1 MSARPVLEITD
12 LTVEFASRSG
22 AVRAVDGVSIAL
34 GDGEILALVGES
46 GSGKSVTSLAAMRL
60 LPEPPARIV
69 AGKAMLGDTDLL
81 AASERELRAI
91 RGRDLAMI
99 FQDPMSSLNPVLTIG
114 RQITE
119 AIALH
124 EGGDQ
129 ASLRQRAIAM
139 LELVQIPEPA
149 RRVDEYPHQLSGGM
163 RQRVMIALA
172 LSCGP
177 RVLIADE
184 PTTALDVT
192 IQAQILAL
200 LADLRTRLGTSIL
213 LITHDLG
220 VVAENAD
227 RVVVLYAG
235 RKVEEGPVRAVLDQP
250 LHPYTQGLLRSMPA
264 LGGAAD
270 GARLQEIPGSVPV
283 NAAAMPGCA
292 FAPRCPLADDH
303 CRTARPP
310 LAVFDAGRLSA
321 CWKSA
326 QLHAQDAV

>member
-1 MSARPVLEITD
+1 MNAPPVLEISD
-12 LTVEFASRSG
+12 LAVEFSGRSG
-22 AVRAVDGVSIAL
+22 SVRAVDGVGFAL
-34 GDGEILALVGES
+34 HAGEILALVGES
-46 GSGKSVTSLAAMRL
+46 GSGKSVTSLAAMQL
-60 LPEPPARIV
+60 LPKPAAKVVSGR
-69 AGKAMLGDTDLL
+69 AMLGETDLL
-81 AASERELRAI
+81 ALPERDMRAI

-99 FQDPMSSLNPVLTIG
+99 FQDPMSALNPVIPVG
-114 RQITE
+114 RQIAE

-124 EGGDQ
+124 QGGDA

-139 LELVQIPEPA
+139 LELVQIPEAA
-149 RRVDEYPHQLSGGM
+149 RRIDEYPHQLSGGM

-200 LADLRTRLGTSIL
+200 LADLRARLGTAIL

-235 RKVEEGPVRAVLDQP
+235 RKVEEGPVRAVLGQP
-250 LHPYTQGLLRSMPA
+250 LHPYTAGLLASMP
-264 LGGAAD
+264 
-270 GARLQEIPGSVPV
+270 RLERDQSGERLREIPGSVPA
-283 NAAAMPGCA
+283 NAAALPGCA
-292 FAPRCPLADDH
+292 FAPRCPLADERCRIERPVLTDH
-303 CRTARPP
+303 GN
-310 LAVFDAGRLSA
+310 GRHAA
-321 CWKSA
+321 CWNSD
-326 QLHAQDAV
+326 QIGSLG

>member
-1 MSARPVLEITD
+1 MSAPPVLEICD
-12 LTVEFASRSG
+12 LAVEFAGRRGS
-22 AVRAVDGVSIAL
+22 VRAVDGVGFTLHA
-34 GDGEILALVGES
+34 GEILALVGES
-46 GSGKSVTSLAAMRL
+46 GSGKSVTSLAAMQL
-60 LPEPPARIV
+60 LPRPAARTV
-69 AGKAMLGDTDLL
+69 SGRAMLGEVDLL
-81 AASERELRAI
+81 TLPERAMRAI

-99 FQDPMSSLNPVLTIG
+99 FQDPMSSLNPVIPIG
-114 RQITE
+114 RQISE
-119 AIALH
+119 AMALH
-124 EGGDQ
+124 QGGDA
-129 ASLRQRAIAM
+129 ASLRERAIEM
-139 LELVQIPEPA
+139 LELVQIPEAA

-200 LADLRTRLGTSIL
+200 LADLRKRLGTAIL

-235 RKVEEGPVRAVLDQP
+235 RKVEEGPVRAVLDNP
-250 LHPYTQGLLRSMPA
+250 LHPYTAGLLASMP
-264 LGGAAD
+264 
-270 GARLQEIPGSVPV
+270 RLENEESGSRLREIPGSVPV

-292 FAPRCPLADDH
+292 FAPRCPLADER
-303 CRTARPP
+303 CRTDRP
-310 LAVFDAGRLSA
+310 LLTAAAEGRLAA
-321 CWKSA
+321 CWKSGEIGD
-326 QLHAQDAV
+326 HA